1 MDLMAVASRLV
12 ASHCPT
18 AEQFHECHCCG
29 KIGSITARISWR
41 LCLQQ
46 VKKDF
51 PQKDWAQ
58 CKGRTL
64 STKLQLLAFLP
75 SSIGLPLCCSE
86 HMPPCSAVI
95 KSVKL
100 SGTYSIWEVEHNGGG
115 TSTLSGFQEIEGKKP
130 STSVQRGLCEKTAG
144 KHVGQNVQCNQIHK
158 YQAKS

>member
-29 KIGSITARISWR
+29 KIGSITARISWS

-64 STKLQLLAFLP
+64 SAKLQLLSFLP
-75 SSIGLPLCCSE
+75 SSIG
-86 HMPPCSAVI
+86 PPPVLLRAHAAMLGC
-95 KSVKL
+95 
-100 SGTYSIWEVEHNGGG
+100 Y
-115 TSTLSGFQEIEGKKP
+115 
-130 STSVQRGLCEKTAG
+130 
-144 KHVGQNVQCNQIHK
+144 
-158 YQAKS
+158 